1 MQKVSI
7 VLPTY
12 NGERFIKNSID
23 SIINQS
29 FQDWELIIVN
39 DCSTDHTP
47 SIIKEY
53 EKIDC
58 RIKII
63 DNSENQKT
71 RNGSQSLRLPRH

>member
-29 FQDWELIIVN
+29 F
-39 DCSTDHTP
+39 
-47 SIIKEY
+47 
-53 EKIDC
+53 
-58 RIKII
+58 
-63 DNSENQKT
+63 
-71 RNGSQSLRLPRH
+71 